1 MKQKRLFVLMSIF
14 LLVALA
20 GLLAFQQP
28 ALAAEKIVQFNNP
41 GCQ

>member
-1 MKQKRLFVLMSIF
+1 MKQKRLFVLMF
-14 LLVALA
+14 VLLLGGLA

-28 ALAAEKIVQFNNP
+28 ALAADRTVRFENP

>member
-1 MKQKRLFVLMSIF
+1 MKQKRLFVLMFIF
-14 LLVALA
+14 LLG
-20 GLLAFQQP
+20 GLVGLFTLQQP